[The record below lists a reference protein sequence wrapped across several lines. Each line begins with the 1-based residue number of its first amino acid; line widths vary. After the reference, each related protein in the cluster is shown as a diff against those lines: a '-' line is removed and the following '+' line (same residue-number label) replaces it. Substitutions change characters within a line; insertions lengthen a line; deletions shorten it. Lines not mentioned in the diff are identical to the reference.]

1 MDQLFPR
8 ITATHPSV
16 KRKMVWRA
24 LLHFG
29 ATGAT
34 PMELAED
41 LIQNGKAT
49 GTVGGCAA
57 LLKPRLEEL
66 VDILGSQQTKRD
78 GERFI
83 AFR

>member
-16 KRKMVWRA
+16 KRKVVWRA
-24 LLHFG
+24 LLPFG

-34 PMELAED
+34 PMELAD
-41 LIQNGKAT
+41 HLIQNGKAT

-57 LLKPRLEEL
+57 LLKPLLEEL
-66 VDILGSQQTKRD
+66 VVILGPQQTKRD